1 MEAFRDRQKL
11 RLIQQERMKAAG
23 IADHQIQKAN
33 NSQREKTEE
42 DVVWSKAGEKREWD
56 SGKGEDG
63 ADDED
68 DIIMR
73 GILSEE
79 F

>member
-1 MEAFRDRQKL
+1 VEAFQNRQKL
-11 RLIQQERMKAAG
+11 RLIQQEQMRAAEM
-23 IADHQIQKAN
+23 AEHQAQKTS

-42 DVVWSKAGEKREWD
+42 DVVWSKAGEKRAWD
-56 SGKGEDG
+56 RGKEDG
-63 ADDED
+63 DDSD
-68 DIIMR
+68 DMTMR

>member
-1 MEAFRDRQKL
+1 MAEHQAQKTS
-11 RLIQQERMKAAG
+11 
-23 IADHQIQKAN
+23 

-42 DVVWSKAGEKREWD
+42 DVVWSKAGEKRAWD
-56 SGKGEDG
+56 RGKEDG
-63 ADDED
+63 DDSD
-68 DIIMR
+68 DITMR